1 MKNNINANSPIGV
14 FDSGVGGLTVLREMT
29 RLMPNEDM
37 IYFGDEANAPYGAHT
52 HGEVREIA
60 LGVAGQLTKMGVK
73 ALTVACN
80 TATAAAV
87 DALRA
92 AYPDVPV
99 IGTEPALKLA
109 ADAGYRRILA
119 LATPV
124 TVAEKRFSALVNT
137 RCGGAEVIAVPCPG
151 LATMIEENEPS
162 SAVFDG
168 FLDSLIAPYRGK
180 FDAVV
185 LGCTHYPLIK
195 DTIAH
200 AVGNDIPIFDGAAG
214 TARQVLRRL
223 SEVGMCA
230 PADKHGKVTLISSK
244 DTARLCGFWS
254 RIVPDNKKR
263 TDNGI

>member
-1 MKNNINANSPIGV
+1 MKNNINASSPIGV

-60 LGVAGQLTKMGVK
+60 LGVASQLTKMGVK

-92 AYPDVPV
+92 AYPDIPV

-137 RCGGAEVIAVPCPG
+137 RCGGAVVIAVPCPG
-151 LATMIEENEPS
+151 LATMIEKNEPS
-162 SAVFDG
+162 SDVFDS
-168 FLDSLIAPYRGK
+168 FLDALIAPYRGK

-195 DTIAH
+195 DRIAH
-200 AVGNDIPIFDGAAG
+200 AVGSDIPIFDGAAG
-214 TARQVLRRL
+214 TARQVQRRL

-254 RIVPDNKKR
+254 RIVLDNKKT

>member
-1 MKNNINANSPIGV
+1 M
-14 FDSGVGGLTVLREMT
+14 
-29 RLMPNEDM
+29 
-37 IYFGDEANAPYGAHT
+37 
-52 HGEVREIA
+52 
-60 LGVAGQLTKMGVK
+60 
-73 ALTVACN
+73 
-80 TATAAAV
+80 
-87 DALRA
+87 
-92 AYPDVPV
+92 
-99 IGTEPALKLA
+99 
-109 ADAGYRRILA
+109 
-119 LATPV
+119 
-124 TVAEKRFSALVNT
+124 
-137 RCGGAEVIAVPCPG
+137 IAVPCPG